1 MIFDPTTCC
10 ACAAVQELQGEVP
23 LTLSGEGLWAGVLS
37 SGQCVLE
44 CPGSQSAAGSSG
56 DLLLGFGTFTLRPV
70 TPCHLLCVRLTGLA
84 VQQFLAG
91 LPQPR
96 FADGASCPS
105 AAELLARV
113 CGAGNAD
120 DAASAAAPY
129 TLLCALAHGDEES
142 RRLSPLVAR
151 AVEAIRDNYMAL
163 YGVEELSAQLGVS
176 KCHLVRVF
184 SSEMGMPPGRFLTNV
199 RIEAAKLLLAER
211 EYSLEMIAGLCG
223 FSGANY
229 LCRVFKRETG
239 LSPAAW
245 RETAAHKAAKPMDV
259 TDAEDED
266 SEDIGDDLPE
276 DDVAAL
282 DPDADILPEGDTLP
296 APSQQHL
303 PSLSSSKDSLHLYL
317 REVSRFPMLKPDEE
331 FDLARRVQKTG
342 DSDAAFR
349 LVSSHL
355 RLVVKIAM
363 DFQRRW
369 MQNVLDLIQEGNV
382 GLMRAVNKFDPD
394 KGIKFSYYAAF
405 WIRAYIL
412 KFIMDNWRMVK
423 IGTTQAQR
431 KLFYNLNRER
441 QKLIAEG
448 FDPDAATLAE
458 RLGVGEDQIVEMQQ
472 RLDASD
478 MSLDATVG
486 DESGS
491 ATRMDFLPALGPGIE
506 ESLAGMEIA
515 ELLQSKIRD
524 ILPSLSEKE
533 AYILE
538 HRLLTDDPV
547 TLREIGERYN
557 VTRERVRQLEARLL
571 QKLKTHLSTD
581 IQDFSEDWISH

>member
-1 MIFDPTTCC
+1 MKKNNKIAPSTRHKSGKSNTAPKKVEPEIEVLEAPREAGEDEEQNLETLDLLDGE
-10 ACAAVQELQGEVP
+10 ELTAGEVLDVDDDKDAEP
-23 LTLSGEGLWAGVLS
+23 ELALEEGS
-37 SGQCVLE
+37 
-44 CPGSQSAAGSSG
+44 
-56 DLLLGFGTFTLRPV
+56 
-70 TPCHLLCVRLTGLA
+70 
-84 VQQFLAG
+84 
-91 LPQPR
+91 
-96 FADGASCPS
+96 DGA
-105 AAELLARV
+105 
-113 CGAGNAD
+113 
-120 DAASAAAPY
+120 
-129 TLLCALAHGDEES
+129 
-142 RRLSPLVAR
+142 
-151 AVEAIRDNYMAL
+151 
-163 YGVEELSAQLGVS
+163 
-176 KCHLVRVF
+176 
-184 SSEMGMPPGRFLTNV
+184 
-199 RIEAAKLLLAER
+199 
-211 EYSLEMIAGLCG
+211 
-223 FSGANY
+223 
-229 LCRVFKRETG
+229 
-239 LSPAAW
+239 
-245 RETAAHKAAKPMDV
+245 
-259 TDAEDED
+259 
-266 SEDIGDDLPE
+266 
-276 DDVAAL
+276 
-282 DPDADILPEGDTLP
+282 LP
-296 APSQQHL
+296 APSVPRL
-303 PSLSSSKDSLHLYL
+303 PSPAGTRDSLHLYL
-317 REVSRFPMLKPDEE
+317 REVSRFPMLKPEE
-331 FDLARRVQKTG
+331 EHELALRVR
-342 DSDAAFR
+342 DHNDPDAAFR

-355 RLVVKIAM
+355 RLVVRIAM

>member
-1 MIFDPTTCC
+1 MARRITSTSAQAPDSKVSVCTP
-10 ACAAVQELQGEVP
+10 EI
-23 LTLSGEGLWAGVLS
+23 LSGDMPEKPGEKSVRKEKKDSSSTAPTVVEVEVIPLDDAQSLIAGPRKGRKNTAGTS
-37 SGQCVLE
+37 RNIQKTS
-44 CPGSQSAAGSSG
+44 PGSSRKNHEL
-56 DLLLGFGTFTLRPV
+56 DDPEN
-70 TPCHLLCVRLTGLA
+70 
-84 VQQFLAG
+84 
-91 LPQPR
+91 LP
-96 FADGASCPS
+96 A
-105 AAELLARV
+105 
-113 CGAGNAD
+113 AD
-120 DAASAAAPY
+120 DDDTDELGLDVADEIDPDEAPE
-129 TLLCALAHGDEES
+129 LEGDE
-142 RRLSPLVAR
+142 
-151 AVEAIRDNYMAL
+151 
-163 YGVEELSAQLGVS
+163 
-176 KCHLVRVF
+176 
-184 SSEMGMPPGRFLTNV
+184 
-199 RIEAAKLLLAER
+199 
-211 EYSLEMIAGLCG
+211 
-223 FSGANY
+223 
-229 LCRVFKRETG
+229 
-239 LSPAAW
+239 
-245 RETAAHKAAKPMDV
+245 
-259 TDAEDED
+259 
-266 SEDIGDDLPE
+266 DIHSDLP
-276 DDVAAL
+276 AL
-282 DPDADILPEGDTLP
+282 SRP
-296 APSQQHL
+296 HL

-317 REVSRFPMLKPDEE
+317 REVGRFPMLKPDEE
-331 FDLARRVQKTG
+331 FMLARRVQETG

-441 QKLIAEG
+441 QKLISEG
-448 FDPDAATLAE
+448 FDPDAALLAQ
-458 RLGVGEDQIVEMQQ
+458 RLGVGEEQIVEMQQ

-491 ATRMDFLPALGPGIE
+491 ATRMDFLPALTPGIE
-506 ESLAGMEIA
+506 ESFAGMEIA
-515 ELLQSKIRD
+515 GLLQDKIRD

-533 AYILE
+533 IYILE

-547 TLREIGERYN
+547 TLREIGERYH

-571 QKLKTHLSTD
+571 QKLRTHLSNG
-581 IQDFSEDWISH
+581 IQDFSEDWLTH

>member
-1 MIFDPTTCC
+1 MSRRTSP
-10 ACAAVQELQGEVP
+10 P
-23 LTLSGEGLWAGVLS
+23 KN
-37 SGQCVLE
+37 
-44 CPGSQSAAGSSG
+44 
-56 DLLLGFGTFTLRPV
+56 
-70 TPCHLLCVRLTGLA
+70 
-84 VQQFLAG
+84 
-91 LPQPR
+91 
-96 FADGASCPS
+96 ADGGRT
-105 AAELLARV
+105 ARK
-113 CGAGNAD
+113 N
-120 DAASAAAPY
+120 AASAISPPPDAAAPDAAAEPVVVEPEIIEPEV
-129 TLLCALAHGDEES
+129 LPKQPKS
-142 RRLSPLVAR
+142 RV
-151 AVEAIRDNYMAL
+151 
-163 YGVEELSAQLGVS
+163 
-176 KCHLVRVF
+176 
-184 SSEMGMPPGRFLTNV
+184 
-199 RIEAAKLLLAER
+199 AAKTVEIAPDDEAE
-211 EYSLEMIAGLCG
+211 EVLVE
-223 FSGANY
+223 
-229 LCRVFKRETG
+229 
-239 LSPAAW
+239 
-245 RETAAHKAAKPMDV
+245 DV
-259 TDAEDED
+259 
-266 SEDIGDDLPE
+266 PE
-276 DDVAAL
+276 DDVAPL
-282 DPDADILPEGDTLP
+282 DPDAELIEPELGDDLPVP
-296 APSQQHL
+296 VQPHL

-317 REVSRFPMLKPDEE
+317 REVGRFPMLKPDEE
-331 FDLARRVQKTG
+331 FELARRVQKTG

-458 RLGVGEDQIVEMQQ
+458 RLGVGEEQIVEMQQ

-486 DESGS
+486 DESGN

-506 ESLAGMEIA
+506 EKLAGMEIA
-515 ELLQSKIRD
+515 QLLQDKLRD

-571 QKLKTHLSTD
+571 QKLKTHLSND
-581 IQDFSEDWISH
+581 IEDFSEDWISH

>member
-1 MIFDPTTCC
+1 MSRRTAPKTEEPRTETVSPPEQQDHVIVEP
-10 ACAAVQELQGEVP
+10 EIIEPEVLP
-23 LTLSGEGLWAGVLS
+23 KASGK
-37 SGQCVLE
+37 
-44 CPGSQSAAGSSG
+44 
-56 DLLLGFGTFTLRPV
+56 
-70 TPCHLLCVRLTGLA
+70 
-84 VQQFLAG
+84 
-91 LPQPR
+91 
-96 FADGASCPS
+96 
-105 AAELLARV
+105 
-113 CGAGNAD
+113 
-120 DAASAAAPY
+120 AASRRAAPK
-129 TLLCALAHGDEES
+129 TVEVVPPADPEEEADED
-142 RRLSPLVAR
+142 V
-151 AVEAIRDNYMAL
+151 
-163 YGVEELSAQLGVS
+163 VEE
-176 KCHLVRVF
+176 
-184 SSEMGMPPGRFLTNV
+184 
-199 RIEAAKLLLAER
+199 
-211 EYSLEMIAGLCG
+211 
-223 FSGANY
+223 
-229 LCRVFKRETG
+229 
-239 LSPAAW
+239 
-245 RETAAHKAAKPMDV
+245 
-259 TDAEDED
+259 
-266 SEDIGDDLPE
+266 LPE
-276 DDVAAL
+276 DDVPAL
-282 DPDADILPEGDTLP
+282 DPDADIADTDLPVP
-296 APSQQHL
+296 AQPHL

-317 REVSRFPMLKPDEE
+317 REVGRFPMLKPDEE
-331 FDLARRVQKTG
+331 FELARRVQKTG

-448 FDPDAATLAE
+448 FDPNAAVLAE

-486 DESGS
+486 DDSGN

-506 ESLAGMEIA
+506 ERIAGQEIA
-515 ELLQSKIRD
+515 SLLQDKLRD

-571 QKLKTHLSTD
+571 QKLKNHLSSD
-581 IQDFSEDWISH
+581 IEDFSEDWISH

>member
-1 MIFDPTTCC
+1 MSRRTAPKTEEPRTETVSPPEQQDHVIVEP
-10 ACAAVQELQGEVP
+10 EIIEPEVLP
-23 LTLSGEGLWAGVLS
+23 KASGK
-37 SGQCVLE
+37 
-44 CPGSQSAAGSSG
+44 
-56 DLLLGFGTFTLRPV
+56 
-70 TPCHLLCVRLTGLA
+70 
-84 VQQFLAG
+84 
-91 LPQPR
+91 
-96 FADGASCPS
+96 
-105 AAELLARV
+105 
-113 CGAGNAD
+113 
-120 DAASAAAPY
+120 AASRRAAPK
-129 TLLCALAHGDEES
+129 TVEVVPPADPEEEADED
-142 RRLSPLVAR
+142 V
-151 AVEAIRDNYMAL
+151 
-163 YGVEELSAQLGVS
+163 VEE
-176 KCHLVRVF
+176 
-184 SSEMGMPPGRFLTNV
+184 
-199 RIEAAKLLLAER
+199 
-211 EYSLEMIAGLCG
+211 
-223 FSGANY
+223 
-229 LCRVFKRETG
+229 
-239 LSPAAW
+239 
-245 RETAAHKAAKPMDV
+245 
-259 TDAEDED
+259 
-266 SEDIGDDLPE
+266 LPE
-276 DDVAAL
+276 DDVPAL
-282 DPDADILPEGDTLP
+282 DPDADIADTDLPVP
-296 APSQQHL
+296 AQPHL

-317 REVSRFPMLKPDEE
+317 REVGRFPMLKPDEE
-331 FDLARRVQKTG
+331 FELARRVQKTG

-448 FDPDAATLAE
+448 FDPDAAVLAE

-486 DESGS
+486 DDSGN
-491 ATRMDFLPALGPGIE
+491 ATRMDFLPALDPGIE
-506 ESLAGMEIA
+506 ERIAGQEIA
-515 ELLQSKIRD
+515 SLLQDKLRD

-538 HRLLTDDPV
+538 HRLPTDDPV

-571 QKLKTHLSTD
+571 QKLKNHLSSD
-581 IQDFSEDWISH
+581 IEDFSEDWISH

>member
-1 MIFDPTTCC
+1 MSRRTPPPASAKSRPDQD
-10 ACAAVQELQGEVP
+10 AEK
-23 LTLSGEGLWAGVLS
+23 LSDDRNSLGSPSPRHVETD
-37 SGQCVLE
+37 VLE
-44 CPGSQSAAGSSG
+44 PEILPREPKDRGGNVSK
-56 DLLLGFGTFTLRPV
+56 DLSESP
-70 TPCHLLCVRLTGLA
+70 
-84 VQQFLAG
+84 
-91 LPQPR
+91 
-96 FADGASCPS
+96 D
-105 AAELLARV
+105 
-113 CGAGNAD
+113 
-120 DAASAAAPY
+120 
-129 TLLCALAHGDEES
+129 GDEE
-142 RRLSPLVAR
+142 
-151 AVEAIRDNYMAL
+151 
-163 YGVEELSAQLGVS
+163 
-176 KCHLVRVF
+176 
-184 SSEMGMPPGRFLTNV
+184 
-199 RIEAAKLLLAER
+199 AETPD
-211 EYSLEMIAGLCG
+211 LDADDDIA
-223 FSGANY
+223 
-229 LCRVFKRETG
+229 T
-239 LSPAAW
+239 
-245 RETAAHKAAKPMDV
+245 
-259 TDAEDED
+259 
-266 SEDIGDDLPE
+266 
-276 DDVAAL
+276 AL
-282 DPDADILPEGDTLP
+282 DPELDGVLDSDSELPVP
-296 APSQQHL
+296 AQSHL
-303 PSLSSSKDSLHLYL
+303 PSLSTSKDSLHLYL
-317 REVSRFPMLKPDEE
+317 REVGRFPMLKPDEE
-331 FDLARRVQKTG
+331 FELARRVQKTG

-382 GLMRAVNKFDPD
+382 GLMRAVNKFDPE

-458 RLGVGEDQIVEMQQ
+458 RLGVGEEQIVEMQQ

-506 ESLAGMEIA
+506 ESLAGMEISA
-515 ELLQSKIRD
+515 LLQNSIKD

-533 AYILE
+533 TYILE

-571 QKLKTHLSTD
+571 QKLKTRLSSD
-581 IQDFSEDWISH
+581 ISDFSEDWISH

>member
-1 MIFDPTTCC
+1 MSRRISTK
-10 ACAAVQELQGEVP
+10 AAE
-23 LTLSGEGLWAGVLS
+23 
-37 SGQCVLE
+37 SGQ
-44 CPGSQSAAGSSG
+44 
-56 DLLLGFGTFTLRPV
+56 T
-70 TPCHLLCVRLTGLA
+70 TG
-84 VQQFLAG
+84 G
-91 LPQPR
+91 P
-96 FADGASCPS
+96 
-105 AAELLARV
+105 
-113 CGAGNAD
+113 AD
-120 DAASAAAPY
+120 DAIAPPVSSATAAEEHHTVVEPEIIEPEILPKQAS
-129 TLLCALAHGDEES
+129 G
-142 RRLSPLVAR
+142 
-151 AVEAIRDNYMAL
+151 
-163 YGVEELSAQLGVS
+163 
-176 KCHLVRVF
+176 K
-184 SSEMGMPPGRFLTNV
+184 
-199 RIEAAKLLLAER
+199 
-211 EYSLEMIAGLCG
+211 
-223 FSGANY
+223 
-229 LCRVFKRETG
+229 
-239 LSPAAW
+239 
-245 RETAAHKAAKPMDV
+245 TAAHKAAKPMDV

-491 ATRMDFLPALGPGIE
+491 ATRMDFLTALGPGIE